1 MAPRIDRTNL
11 NNIVIKAGNIVKLE
25 ADVKG
30 EPPPKIT
37 WSFKG
42 QPIVSGEKIKID
54 NEDYHTLFI
63 LTKTLRSDTGKYTVT
78 AVNEHGKDEAE
89 VEITVLGKFCNL
101 SFPLSLTNEF
111 F

>member
-11 NNIVIKAGNIVKLE
+11 NNLVIKAGNIVKLD

-37 WSFKG
+37 WAFKG
-42 QPIVSGEKIKID
+42 EPIVSGEKIKID

-63 LTKTLRSDTGKYTVT
+63 LTKTQRSDTGKYTVT
-78 AVNEHGKDEAE
+78 AVNDAGKDQ
-89 VEITVLGKFCNL
+89 VDIEITILGK
-101 SFPLSLTNEF
+101 
-111 F
+111 